1 MPSSTHTNPR
11 RPLILSMSVRLSE
24 SGVMGMGEGAAGYLV
39 TFKTPTGFELDGI
52 VFGDER
58 CSCTIV
64 HVHGSLG
71 NFYQNRF
78 IRVMGQSYPRS
89 GIRLLSFNLSAHDGL
104 AEGYRDADSF
114 EYAGGSVVDFQRCTD
129 DIDGAVAFAR
139 RLGGEVVLQGHSMGC
154 DRVLHYLLTRGGGYD
169 FVLLGPCDSYR
180 LQEKWI
186 GSEGV
191 EEAGRTPEAGGA
203 SNWGA

>member
-1 MPSSTHTNPR
+1 
-11 RPLILSMSVRLSE
+11 MSVRLSE

-186 GSEGV
+186 GSESV